1 MLFRPTAAG
10 LSQRPTNSEFCFSL
24 LILFPSSHCCEC
36 SKQLDQFDCGHRD
49 SQYKDTPSQGQV
61 GSEDHITWFNCPES
75 KVSNTKMFYHIYKPH
90 DSRFLLISTHICQH
104 LSFFFLLPTTC
115 QQRGNYLINLR
126 TYLCCF
132 WPETQG
138 FPGFNFKVAL
148 KGPNAVKR
156 KNKFTC

>member
-1 MLFRPTAAG
+1 MRKPSLCAIQTNCGRAVTKANKFRVLFLIAY
-10 LSQRPTNSEFCFSL
+10 SL
-24 LILFPSSHCCEC
+24 QVIAVNAPNNWIT
-36 SKQLDQFDCGHRD
+36 FDCGHRD
-49 SQYKDTPSQGQV
+49 SQYKDIPSQGQV

-115 QQRGNYLINLR
+115 QQLGNYLINLR
-126 TYLCCF
+126 TYLCFF

-138 FPGFNFKVAL
+138 FPGFNIKVAL
-148 KGPNAVKR
+148 
-156 KNKFTC
+156 T